1 MSFFSLTKKYG
12 KNNLTKL
19 WTRVLKKDLPKFT
32 SPFNHNAAAAA
43 AAAAVL
49 ENAKAMG
56 RGQVA
61 GAGGANFF
69 FPSGYGNAPGLPP
82 FSYFSPVAAAA
93 AAAAA
98 SGIVFPNGS
107 GPGGSG
113 GHPPPPPQPF
123 FLGPPP
129 PPPPH
134 PPTSGIKSEGGLVP
148 SPAGVKAEPSVMA
161 PFESDNPPPLGVLGH
176 KGPPPPPP
184 PLSQQASP
192 MTSMAPGC
200 PPPHPL
206 SLSGGPSHLPDS
218 PSTIPSSQPGLFPSP
233 PFFSNGSAPFLNPG
247 SRHLLGGGPHALNN
261 GCGTPGLMSKSSN
274 NNNNESNNNNSKS
287 NEMACSSGCA
297 GICTCGDA
305 AKMDKSLQVG
315 LTESAA
321 VASLR
326 QEQELLHGKLDRLRD
341 SAKRLLLSLYSRS
354 LASATAVRELRG
366 EKIDDLMEHAAKTAS
381 SLETAIPASQPYD

>member
-61 GAGGANFF
+61 GGSGTNFF

-107 GPGGSG
+107 GPGASG
-113 GHPPPPPQPF
+113 GHPPPPHQPF

-129 PPPPH
+129 PPPP
-134 PPTSGIKSEGGLVP
+134 PPHQERHGIKNEGLVP
-148 SPAGVKAEPSVMA
+148 SPAGIKPEPGVLT
-161 PFESDNPPPLGVLGH
+161 PFESDNPPPLGVLGV
-176 KGPPPPPP
+176 KGPPP
-184 PLSQQASP
+184 LQQQPSP
-192 MTSMAPGC
+192 MPNMAPGV
-200 PPPHPL
+200 PPHPL
-206 SLSGGPSHLPDS
+206 SLPSGPSHITDC
-218 PSTIPSSQPGLFPSP
+218 PSTLPSSQPGIFPSP
-233 PFFSNGSAPFLNPG
+233 PFFSNGGSPFLQPG
-247 SRHLLGGGPHALNN
+247 RHMVGSNGTPGPHPLSN
-261 GCGTPGLMSKSSN
+261 GCGTPGLIPGKNNN
-274 NNNNESNNNNSKS
+274 NNNNENNNNKS
-287 NEMACSSGCA
+287 GNEVACSCVGPCICASDSGR
-297 GICTCGDA
+297 
-305 AKMDKSLQVG
+305 MDKSLQVG
-315 LTESAA
+315 LAESAA
-321 VASLR
+321 MTALR

-381 SLETAIPASQPYD
+381 SLETTMPMGQAYE